1 MIASL
6 SIDGKR
12 NGLIESVPKFFLTLG
27 HYPEFEPELE
37 HRIGVGLAELELAQS
52 AVRSL
57 THHKMLPGGVDVT
70 ETELQ
75 RVGIEERSA
84 ACGLERDSGHSLCH
98 IGDRSRG
105 RTRLGLSGRQR
116 RPPGLSLSV
125 YA

>member
-57 THHKMLPGGVDVT
+57 THHKMLPGAKEGVGA
-70 ETELQ
+70 
-75 RVGIEERSA
+75 RYSA
-84 ACGLERDSGHSLCH
+84 TCAENF
-98 IGDRSRG
+98 
-105 RTRLGLSGRQR
+105 
-116 RPPGLSLSV
+116 
-125 YA
+125 